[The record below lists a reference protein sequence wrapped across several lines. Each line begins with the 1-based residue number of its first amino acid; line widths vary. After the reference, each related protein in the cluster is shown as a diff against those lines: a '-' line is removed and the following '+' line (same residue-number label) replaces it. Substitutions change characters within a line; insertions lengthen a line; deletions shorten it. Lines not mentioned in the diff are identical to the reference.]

1 MIKFA
6 DPSFFRNAM
15 MSATAAT
22 GDANPKES
30 GGGGGGGG
38 GGGRVM
44 KPCEIPIYGFP
55 REQKQR

>member
-6 DPSFFRNAM
+6 DQSFFRNAM
-15 MSATAAT
+15 MSATTAP

-30 GGGGGGGG
+30 GGGG

>member
-6 DPSFFRNAM
+6 DQSFFRNAM

-38 GGGRVM
+38 RVM

-55 REQKQR
+55 RDQKQR